1 MTRIKALRSRA
12 DAPHCSR
19 GWEEIK
25 NHNTETSNQKL
36 WYCPKEN
43 RYYNYDTTG
52 HGGGVWK
59 EFKKAGKSF
68 KRIATLD
75 DAFKDIRG

>member
-1 MTRIKALRSRA
+1 MLMVSENVQNEIAQE
-12 DAPHCSR
+12 R

-25 NHNTETSNQKL
+25 NHDADVSNQKL
-36 WYCPKEN
+36 WHCPKEN
-43 RYYNYDTTG
+43 RYYSYDRTN

-59 EFKKAGKSF
+59 QFAKIGKSF

-75 DAFKDIRG
+75 EALEKIRN